1 MYLVTI
7 YDGPNDDKGIV
18 IHSPYIDGVKLSSGT
33 INLTIQGIPDMEFT
47 INHKN
52 PAWGKI
58 KPLRTLIKVINIK
71 TKKVVFDGRVLM
83 PTEKMSSDGMF
94 SIKYTCESKLAY
106 LNDSNQRH
114 GEYHNIS
121 VRDFLQVILDNHN
134 RQVEP
139 HKQFKI
145 GNVTVKDNNDSLYRY
160 LGYEKTYATI
170 KDKLIERLGG
180 FLVVRDEDDGMYLDY
195 LESVGEFKNTPIR
208 LRTNLKDMQR
218 EIDPLSVI
226 TRVIPLGAR
235 IESEDEQATDA
246 SQARLTIAEVNNGID
261 YLDDLELQTEFGIFE
276 GTIIFDDVTQ
286 PNILKTRGEQ
296 FLANQKAA
304 AVRYDITPVDVSLID
319 ESFDSFECGNW
330 HQVVNPVFAID
341 EPLQI
346 IEQKIDI
353 NEPQKCSLTI
363 GEKYKTLTQYQVEAN
378 KSTQKVVEL
387 ENVVNQQSQT
397 IGTLKTELNEVNNAV
412 ITVQK
417 ALEDADIDALNV
429 ALEALETAVQN
440 LQTAIENMPIYDLA
454 TPLDDGLMSANDKSK
469 LDLITVLDSIDLD
482 ALKQKLDL
490 ITVIN
495 PVDLDELVSR
505 VEALEGGTNNV
516 E

>member
-1 MYLVTI
+1 VYLVTI

-33 INLTIQGIPDMEFT
+33 INLTIQGIPDMEFAV
-47 INHKN
+47 NHKN

-160 LGYEKTYATI
+160 LGYENTYATI
-170 KDKLIERLGG
+170 KDKLIDRLGG
-180 FLVVRDEDDGMYLDY
+180 YLVVRDEEDGMYLDY

-208 LRTNLKDMQR
+208 LRKNLKDMQR

-226 TRVIPLGAR
+226 TRVIPLGTR
-235 IESEDEQATDA
+235 IESEDEQDTDA
-246 SQARLTIAEVNNGID
+246 SQARLTIVEVNNGID
-261 YLDDLELQTEFGIFE
+261 YLDDLELQKEFGIIE

-304 AVRYDITPVDVSLID
+304 AVRYSVTPVDVSLID

-330 HQVVNPVFAID
+330 HQIINPVFSID
-341 EPLQI
+341 EPVQI

-353 NEPQKCSLTI
+353 KEPQKCSLTI
-363 GEKYKTLTQYQVEAN
+363 GEKYQTLTQYQVQAN
-378 KSTQKVVEL
+378 KSAQKVIEL
-387 ENVVNQQSQT
+387 ETIVNSQIAT
-397 IGTLKTELNEVNNAV
+397 IATLKTELQKVDGAV
-412 ITVQK
+412 IEVQK
-417 ALEDADIDALNV
+417 ALEDADIDALNEALI
-429 ALEALETAVQN
+429 ALEAAVEN

-454 TPLDDGLMSANDKSK
+454 TPEKDGLMSSADFKK
-469 LDLITVLDSIDLD
+469 LALISVLSEIDLD

-490 ITVIN
+490 ISVIN

-505 VEALEGGTNNV
+505 VEALEGGTV
-516 E
+516 

>member
-58 KPLRTLIKVINIK
+58 KPLRTLIKVINL
-71 TKKVVFDGRVLM
+71 KKNKVMFDGRVLM

-180 FLVVRDEDDGMYLDY
+180 FLVIRDEEDGMYLDY

-218 EIDPLSVI
+218 EIDPLHVI
-226 TRVIPLGAR
+226 TRVIPLGQR
-235 IESEDEQATDA
+235 IESEDETATDA
-246 SQARLTIAEVNNGID
+246 SQARLTIAEVNNGLD
-261 YLDDLELQTEFGIFE
+261 YLDDLELQKEFGIIE

-286 PNILKTRGEQ
+286 PSILKTRGEQ

-319 ESFDSFECGNW
+319 QSFDSFECGNW

-341 EPLQI
+341 EVIQI

-353 NEPQKCSLTI
+353 NNPHSCSLTI
-363 GEKYKTLTQYQVEAN
+363 GEKHKTLTQYQIEAN
-378 KSTQKVVEL
+378 KSASRVVEL
-387 ENVVNQQSQT
+387 ENIVTRQSQR
-397 IGTLKTELNEVNNAV
+397 IGQLLNEINNVNNEVNNVKQIIDSADLEGLPEA
-412 ITVQK
+412 IN
-417 ALEDADIDALNV
+417 ALEQAIQDLNAALDG
-429 ALEALETAVQN
+429 
-440 LQTAIENMPIYDLA
+440 IPIYDLA
-454 TPLDDGLMSANDKSK
+454 TPTQDGLMAALDKAK
-469 LDLITVLDSIDLD
+469 LDLITITQAINLDNLKTKLDLLTVTQQIDLD
-482 ALKQKLDL
+482 QLYQDVQDLK
-490 ITVIN
+490 N
-495 PVDLDELVSR
+495 S
-505 VEALEGGTNNV
+505 
-516 E
+516 